1 MRMEQASHHAFTPL
15 GRFAENIVAR
25 LPLSLQFGY
34 EKRGTLRAHTR
45 NFIDQ
50 SLQETKIHPEITEF
64 LRNEQS
70 IALLK
75 AGWKVFNTPDEAS
88 EKTRIREVQ
97 QQISREINLAVR
109 YKALFY
115 TQGDWFTHYQKN
127 SLGLQK

>member
-15 GRFAENIVAR
+15 GRIAENIVAR

-45 NFIDQ
+45 YFIDQ
-50 SLQETKIHPEITEF
+50 SLLETKVHPEITQF
-64 LRNEQS
+64 LRNEPS
-70 IALLK
+70 LALLK
-75 AGWKVFNTPDEAS
+75 AGWKVFNTPEEES
-88 EKTRIREVQ
+88 EKIRISEVQ

-115 TQGDWFTHYQKN
+115 TQGDWETQYRRN